1 MNYIVR
7 TLEKTVL
14 ELSGEYAMI
23 LVAGPR
29 GAGKTTM
36 LRKMAEEGDMAFV
49 TLKEEEEKALA
60 EKDPEGF
67 LEKHRP
73 PLFVDHI
80 DEVPSLLA
88 PLLKWAHETG
98 RKGEIWL
105 AARDGEEVIRHSPV
119 TLAGDLALLHL
130 LPLSQ
135 PEIDGLDLPPFRMP
149 LSISKEDRKKYPS
162 RSPAEI
168 YEEIWTGSF
177 PAVRS
182 GAAGRNA
189 YYAGYVTALIEED
202 VKGLTRLR
210 SSRKFLDFL
219 MNLAAW
225 DGQSLNYDGI
235 ARETGITAITIR
247 KWVRILEE
255 LGILFL
261 LPAYRHAALKRGV
274 RTPKL
279 YFIDTGLV
287 CYLRSRKS
295 PAAAMAGGLKDV
307 LFENYVVSEI
317 RKSYIHRGKKADL
330 YYYREPN
337 RWEIQ
342 LLAEHEETI
351 FPMEIDTTTHP
362 ALARAE
368 DFTLL
373 DGAGLPRS
381 PGTILCLMR
390 GTKDLGQG
398 IMAYSVNFLG

>member
-29 GAGKTTM
+29 GSGKTTM
-36 LRKMAEEGDMAFV
+36 LRKMADDRGMNFV
-49 TLKEEEEKALA
+49 TLKEEGEKALA
-60 EKDPEGF
+60 ERDPEGF
-67 LEKHRP
+67 LEEHRP

-80 DEVPSLLA
+80 DEVPSLLSA
-88 PLLKWAHETG
+88 LQQWAHGTE
-98 RKGEIWL
+98 RKGVIWL
-105 AARDGEEVIRHSPV
+105 AARDGEEVIRNSPV
-119 TLAGDLALLHL
+119 TLAGDLILLHL

-135 PEIDGLDLPPFRMP
+135 AEIDGLDLPPFRLP

-162 RSPAEI
+162 RSGTEI
-168 YEEIWTGSF
+168 YKEIWTGSF
-177 PAVRS
+177 PAIRG
-182 GAAGRNA
+182 GAVERNV
-189 YYAGYVTALIEED
+189 YYAGYVTNLIEED

-210 SSRKFLDFL
+210 SSRRFLDFL
-219 MNLAAW
+219 MDLAAW

-235 ARETGITAITIR
+235 ARETGVTAITAR

-261 LPAYRHAALKRGV
+261 LPTYRHAALKRGV

-295 PAAAMAGGLKDV
+295 PVAAMAGALKEV

-351 FPMEIDTTTHP
+351 FPLEIDTTTHP
-362 ALARAE
+362 ALSRAE

-381 PGTILCLMR
+381 PGSVLCLMQGVR
-390 GTKDLGQG
+390 DLGRG
-398 IMAYSVNFLG
+398 IMAFSMNFLG